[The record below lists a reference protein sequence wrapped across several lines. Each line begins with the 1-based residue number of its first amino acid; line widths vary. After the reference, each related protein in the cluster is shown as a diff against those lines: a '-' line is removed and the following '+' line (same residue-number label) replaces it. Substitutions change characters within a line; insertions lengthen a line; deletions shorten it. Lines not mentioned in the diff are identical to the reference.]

1 MSYLPVAL
9 LAYLLNSISVTID
22 KFLLSKVI
30 PDPLI
35 YIFYFSLVSLLAIFA
50 IPFVPFPSFL
60 VLTFA
65 SLSAC
70 FWTLAAY
77 LMFRALKLGQVQRV
91 IPVIGT
97 LTSLT
102 LLALEAQ
109 SKSIT
114 MPQGVAIALLVSGLI
129 FLTIHD
135 WKGKFEK
142 LEIGLEICSALF
154 FALSYYFLR
163 LGFENGDFLTV
174 LVWSR
179 PVLFPVVVMFF
190 VIPNLR
196 KKVIPYFQQKQ
207 GLINQGSLLFSLGQ
221 TAAAISELLLSY
233 AISLTSPAIVNS
245 IQGVKYIF
253 LLIFGI
259 FLAKKLPFL
268 FKNSFSRNF
277 LINQI
282 AGMAFIALGLYLLAF
297 SN

>member
-1 MSYLPVAL
+1 MNYLSFAL
-9 LAYLLNSISVTID
+9 LAYLLNSVAVLVD

-35 YIFYFSLVSLLAIFA
+35 YIFYFSSVSLLAIIA
-50 IPFVPFPSFL
+50 IPFVPPPTVSLFI
-60 VLTFA
+60 FA
-65 SLSAC
+65 SFSAC
-70 FWTLAAY
+70 FWTVAAF
-77 LMFRALKLGQVQRV
+77 LLFKALKLGQVQRV

-97 LTSLT
+97 LTSLI

-109 SKSIT
+109 NKSIT
-114 MPQGVAIALLVSGLI
+114 IQQTAAIALLVSGLV

-135 WKGKFEK
+135 WKGKFGK
-142 LEIGLEICSALF
+142 LELILEAGSALF

-163 LGFENGDFLTV
+163 LAFEKGDFLTV

-179 PVLFPVVVMFF
+179 PVLFPIVLMFL

-196 KKVIPYFQQKQ
+196 RKVLPYFHKKE
-207 GLINQGSLLFSLGQ
+207 GLVNKNSLLFSFGQ
-221 TAAAISELLLSY
+221 TAAITSELLLSY

-259 FLAKKLPFL
+259 FLGKKFPFIFKNNFSKQFL
-268 FKNSFSRNF
+268 FS
-277 LINQI
+277 QI
-282 AGMAFIALGLYLLAF
+282 LGMTFIALGLYLLAF